1 MVGNACLSQL
11 WDNGGNMVVK
21 PVYSIGIVVSITL
34 CLLYI
39 VFLDAEKL
47 ISCGRL
53 PLGAHYFVVLC
64 YLEILLPAVNLEKS
78 LAGPVRS
85 PDLVLRMKA
94 FHADIAPTLL
104 LVHPSV
110 FLFAVLSH

>member
-1 MVGNACLSQL
+1 M
-11 WDNGGNMVVK
+11 
-21 PVYSIGIVVSITL
+21 YSIGIVVSITL

-64 YLEILLPAVNLEKS
+64 YLEILLPAVDLEKS

-85 PDLVLRMKA
+85 LDLILRIKA
-94 FHADIAPTLL
+94 FYTDIASTLL
-104 LVHPSV
+104 LVHLSV